1 MRHRIAVIAACLLLV
16 AGAGGRALADAGDV
30 LILEKGKTTYADVVQ
45 AMGEPTAEAKAED
58 GSRTIVYVTTKKSK
72 PDDLVSLIGSTFTK
86 GETTG
91 QKKQFSFD
99 PNGLLKSYETTTTDS
114 SAAK

>member
-72 PDDLVSLIGSTFTK
+72 PEDVVGYVGAIFSK

-99 PNGLLKSYETTTTDS
+99 PNGLLKSYETTTTDGGGP
-114 SAAK
+114 K